1 MAQQKQKELALDL
14 SGYVD
19 KTIKAKL
26 HGGREV
32 SGVLKGYDQMLNL
45 VVDETVEYLRDP
57 EDPGRTTEQTRQLG
71 LVVCRG
77 SAVVAI
83 APAQGLEEIANP
95 FLVQED
101 S

>member
-32 SGVLKGYDQMLNL
+32 SGVLKGYDQ
-45 VVDETVEYLRDP
+45 VIS
-57 EDPGRTTEQTRQLG
+57 
-71 LVVCRG
+71 RG
-77 SAVVAI
+77 SSAGYASLVALC
-83 APAQGLEEIANP
+83 ASLMMERWGRHRVLPGPADAQPRRGR
-95 FLVQED
+95 D
-101 S
+101 SRVS